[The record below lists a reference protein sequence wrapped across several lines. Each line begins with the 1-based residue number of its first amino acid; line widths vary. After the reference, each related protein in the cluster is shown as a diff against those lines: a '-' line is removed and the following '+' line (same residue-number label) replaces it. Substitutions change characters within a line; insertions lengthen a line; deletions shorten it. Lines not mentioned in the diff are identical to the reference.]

1 MALRV
6 RLTEVQCEADS
17 LAAAQA
23 AGLAT
28 PEGGLRGWAALLNP
42 APPSL
47 CDGLGRVGLQVLRGT
62 RGALALGSLPLLGRA
77 GQGLEGS
84 LADAEGRAL
93 AGELHLR
100 ATAVEA
106 GCAAPGLG
114 APGGGRP
121 RWTLPRSRLPE
132 GRTLVMGIV
141 NVTPDSFSDGGRFF
155 DPGRAIEHGLAL
167 AREGADLLDVGGEST
182 NPFVSQPVDAAE
194 EIRRIEP
201 VVREL
206 ALRAGVPVSVDT
218 SKVEVAARALEA
230 GAEVVN
236 DVSGLAREG
245 PLARLCAERGAALCL
260 MHLRGTPQDM
270 QTRARYDDLFGE
282 VLAELEAALQRARA
296 GGVPDERVVLDP
308 GLGFAKT
315 GPHNLA
321 LLRRQRELLQLGRP
335 LLIGAS
341 RKSFIGRATGRE
353 PQDRLAGSIAAAAI
367 AASNGAAI
375 VRVHDVA
382 QTREALA
389 VADAVSAASP

>member
-1 MALRV
+1 RRSTWRRGAGPCVISRTMALRV

-47 CDGLGRVGLQVLRGT
+47 CDGLGRAGLQVLRGT

-155 DPGRAIEHGLAL
+155 APGRAIEHGLAL
-167 AREGADLLDVGGEST
+167 ARGGAGLLDVGGEST

-206 ALRAGVPVSVDT
+206 SLRAGVLVSVDT
-218 SKVEVAARALEA
+218 SKVEGAARALEA
-230 GAEVVN
+230 GAEVVH

-245 PLARLCAERGAALCL
+245 PLARL
-260 MHLRGTPQDM
+260 
-270 QTRARYDDLFGE
+270 
-282 VLAELEAALQRARA
+282 
-296 GGVPDERVVLDP
+296 
-308 GLGFAKT
+308 
-315 GPHNLA
+315 
-321 LLRRQRELLQLGRP
+321 
-335 LLIGAS
+335 
-341 RKSFIGRATGRE
+341 
-353 PQDRLAGSIAAAAI
+353 
-367 AASNGAAI
+367 
-375 VRVHDVA
+375 
-382 QTREALA
+382 
-389 VADAVSAASP
+389 

>member
-1 MALRV
+1 MGPPGRAGFRGGTAREGRRSTWRRGAGPCVIWRSMALRV

-47 CDGLGRVGLQVLRGT
+47 CDGLGRAGLQVLRGS
-62 RGALALGSLPLLGRA
+62 RGALAIGSLPLLGRA

-93 AGELHLR
+93 AGELRLR

-106 GCAAPGLG
+106 GCAVPGLG

-182 NPFVSQPVDAAE
+182 NPFVSQPVDVAE
-194 EIRRIEP
+194 EILGHVRKRIDDYRDGKEG
-201 VVREL
+201 
-206 ALRAGVPVSVDT
+206 ALVTRGPRP
-218 SKVEVAARALEA
+218 K
-230 GAEVVN
+230 G
-236 DVSGLAREG
+236 GLSA
-245 PLARLCAERGAALCL
+245 
-260 MHLRGTPQDM
+260 
-270 QTRARYDDLFGE
+270 
-282 VLAELEAALQRARA
+282 VAEL
-296 GGVPDERVVLDP
+296 
-308 GLGFAKT
+308 F
-315 GPHNLA
+315 
-321 LLRRQRELLQLGRP
+321 
-335 LLIGAS
+335 S
-341 RKSFIGRATGRE
+341 
-353 PQDRLAGSIAAAAI
+353 
-367 AASNGAAI
+367 
-375 VRVHDVA
+375 
-382 QTREALA
+382 
-389 VADAVSAASP
+389 